1 MSRRLLDYDPL
12 SGVATYH
19 SFDPYTDETTIEVVQ
34 DAAPYLE
41 RAKRFRL
48 DTDRKRKQ
56 MKQEWVHAASIPV
69 GVQYKWL
76 AEHGVNIYDKTHTQ
90 RVKDL
95 LNSRDYAY
103 LKCADL
109 II

>member
-1 MSRRLLDYDPL
+1 MRRLLDYDPQ

-19 SFDPYTDETTIEVVQ
+19 SYDHNTQETTIEVVQ
-34 DAAPYLE
+34 DAAPFLE

-56 MKQEWVHAASIPV
+56 MKKEWVHAATIPV

-76 AEHGVNIYDKTHTQ
+76 KEYGVNIYDKTHTE
-90 RVKDL
+90 RVKGL
-95 LNSRDYAY
+95 LNSRDYSY

-109 II
+109 VL

>member
-1 MSRRLLDYDPL
+1 MRRLLDHDEAAGISTYHDYDPL
-12 SGVATYH
+12 TN
-19 SFDPYTDETTIEVVQ
+19 ETTIEVVQ
-34 DAAPYLE
+34 DAAPHLE

-56 MKQEWVHAASIPV
+56 MKQEWVHAATIPV

-76 AEHGVNIYDKTHTQ
+76 IEHGVNIYDKRHAKRMKQ
-90 RVKDL
+90 L

-109 II
+109 VI